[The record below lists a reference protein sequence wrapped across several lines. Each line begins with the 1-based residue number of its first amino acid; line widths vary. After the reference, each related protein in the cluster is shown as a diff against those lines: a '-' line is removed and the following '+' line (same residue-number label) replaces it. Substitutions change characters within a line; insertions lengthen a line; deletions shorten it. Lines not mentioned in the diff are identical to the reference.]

1 MDGYKIMSVT
11 ITEVIEAGGYDLKT
25 IEDAEWLISQE
36 NQFNELLDKAKELV
50 EAEQERLDAIAEAEY
65 QSRCGENE

>member
-1 MDGYKIMSVT
+1 MSVT

-36 NQFNELLDKAKELV
+36 NQFDELLDKVKELV

>member
-1 MDGYKIMSVT
+1 MSVT

-36 NQFNELLDKAKELV
+36 DQFNELLDKAKELV

>member
-1 MDGYKIMSVT
+1 MSVT

>member
-1 MDGYKIMSVT
+1 MSVT
-11 ITEVIEAGGYDLKT
+11 ITKVIEAGGYDLKT

-36 NQFNELLDKAKELV
+36 NQFDELLDKVKELV

>member
-1 MDGYKIMSVT
+1 MDGYKVMSVT
-11 ITEVIEAGGYDLKT
+11 ITKVIEAGGYDLKT

-36 NQFNELLDKAKELV
+36 NQFDELLDKVKELV